1 VASLGDLS
9 FPVALG
15 LLGALLVAGIWIA
28 AVTSLWFVF
37 LATVVAV
44 GLLTGLYLRSYA
56 QRPHAAPPSRAPS
69 VEEPFEDP
77 VEEADRI
84 ASSAPGGPGETTS
97 SPSPAPGAPVEPV
110 SAPSLVGDDPQ

>member
-1 VASLGDLS
+1 VESLGDLS

-28 AVTSLWFVF
+28 AVTALWFVF

-56 QRPHAAPPSRAPS
+56 KRPHAAPAPPVPA

-84 ASSAPGGPGETTS
+84 ASSPPEGPEES
-97 SPSPAPGAPVEPV
+97 PASPSPPSSAPAEPG
-110 SAPSLVGDDPQ
+110 SAPSLVGDDPE